1 MKVLLGITGASGAV
15 YGVRTGAML
24 LSRGVD
30 VSVVVTATGWD
41 ILAAEAGDG
50 RLPASLAAR
59 QRWLAKAMSAARRPA
74 RLYADD
80 DFRIPFASGSN
91 PPDAVIVA
99 PCSMGTLG
107 RIAHGVA
114 SSVLTRCADVAL
126 KEKKP
131 LVLVPR
137 ETPLSPIHLE
147 NMLTLARAG
156 ADILPACPGFYNRP
170 ATVREL
176 VDFVVARV
184 LARVGI
190 DANLHPKWGETKEE
204 PSQ

>member
-15 YGVRTGAML
+15 YGVRTGEIL
-24 LSRGVD
+24 LSRGAD
-30 VSVVVTATGWD
+30 LSVVVTATGWD
-41 ILAAEAGDG
+41 ILAAEVGDG
-50 RLPASLAAR
+50 SLPASLAAR
-59 QRWLAKAMSAARRPA
+59 QRWLGKAMSARRPA

-137 ETPLSPIHLE
+137 ETPLSLIHLE

-176 VDFVVARV
+176 IDFVVSRV

-190 DANLHPKWGETKEE
+190 DANLQPKWGKTKEE

>member
-15 YGVRTGAML
+15 YGLRTGAML

-30 VSVVVTATGWD
+30 LSVVVTATGWD
-41 ILAAEAGDG
+41 ILAAEAGSG
-50 RLPASLAAR
+50 KPPASLAAR
-59 QRWLAKAMSAARRPA
+59 QRWLAKAMSSSRPA

-107 RIAHGVA
+107 RIAHGV
-114 SSVLTRCADVAL
+114 SSSPLTRCADVAL
-126 KEKKP
+126 KERKP

-137 ETPLSPIHLE
+137 ETPLSCIHLE
-147 NMLTLARAG
+147 NMLALARAG

-170 ATVREL
+170 VTVREL
-176 VDFVVARV
+176 VDFVVSRV

-190 DANLHPKWGETKEE
+190 DANLLPKWGETKEE
-204 PSQ
+204 PRE

>member
-15 YGVRTGAML
+15 YGIRTGAIL
-24 LSRGVD
+24 LSRGAELPVI
-30 VSVVVTATGWD
+30 VTATAWD
-41 ILAAEAGDG
+41 ILAAEVGDG
-50 RLPASLAAR
+50 RVPASLAAR
-59 QRWLAKAMSAARRPA
+59 QRWLGKAMEAARPA
-74 RLYADD
+74 RLYAED
-80 DFRIPFASGSN
+80 DFGIPFASGSN

-114 SSVLTRCADVAL
+114 SSALTRCADVAL

-147 NMLTLARAG
+147 NMLSLARAG
-156 ADILPACPGFYNRP
+156 AEIVPACPGFYHRP
-170 ATVREL
+170 ATVRDL
-176 VDFVVARV
+176 VDHVVSRI

-190 DANLHPKWGETKEE
+190 DANLHPKWGERKKERT
-204 PSQ
+204 P